1 MREWVCSFCLEITEG
16 ESYPDK
22 CPACKM
28 LKCKQCMTYLK
39 VRGDKP
45 KFCHGCGTINPEV
58 TQSFSAADSIGCCY
72 MEKEWSRRNK
82 GSLSEGDFAISFGF
96 SSSLPKDAVR
106 DKSMKSSWIVKNE
119 NGKYEEVREL
129 TPEEKEFM
137 KT

>member
-1 MREWVCSFCLEITEG
+1 
-16 ESYPDK
+16 
-22 CPACKM
+22 
-28 LKCKQCMTYLK
+28 MTYLK
-39 VRGDKP
+39 VRGNVP

-72 MEKEWSRRNK
+72 MEKEWSRN
-82 GSLSEGDFAISFGF
+82 F
-96 SSSLPKDAVR
+96 PKDAAR

-137 KT
+137 KK